1 MALTDENGGNF
12 NVSMPVQ
19 PMGGGY
25 GGYNYPMAYPV
36 MPYSGGFGGGFGDN
50 FGGDWIIL
58 FLFVMMFGG
67 GWGGM
72 GGFGGWGGGFGNMFE
87 FPWLLNGQ
95 QNVLNGVNA
104 NTNAGFNQAA
114 LTSAI
119 GDLNSSVVS
128 GFGDVQLGIAG
139 VNQNICQS
147 TGQIQNAMCQGF
159 NGVTNAV
166 TGAQSAISQQMYS
179 NELASLNRSFA
190 EQTANTQGFNN
201 VQTQLA
207 QNSYNQA
214 AGTADIKYTIATE
227 ACADRANST
236 QNTQSILNLVNSGIQ
251 SIKDQLCQDKIDAKN
266 DEIAQL
272 RQEILYTRGQAAAE
286 SIYQRGQNSQDAQ
299 TAQILAGQATIPGQ
313 VYTRLSECPV
323 STVPVYG
330 RQPIFTCN
338 NGCGCSGATA
348 F

>member
-19 PMGGGY
+19 PMGGY
-25 GGYNYPMAYPV
+25 GSYGAYPAYPV
-36 MPYSGGFGGGFGDN
+36 MPYGGNGGFDGI
-50 FGGDWIIL
+50 GGDWIIL
-58 FLFVMMFGG
+58 FLFAMMFGG

-119 GDLNSSVVS
+119 GDLNNSVVS

-159 NGVTNAV
+159 NGVTSAV
-166 TGAQSAISQQMYS
+166 TGAQNALAQQMYS
-179 NELASLNRSFA
+179 NEIANLNRSFA
-190 EQTANTQGFNN
+190 EQTANTQGFNS
-201 VQTQLA
+201 VQSQLA
-207 QNSYNQA
+207 QNGYNQA

-286 SIYQRGQNSQDAQ
+286 SIYQRGQNSQDVQ
-299 TAQILAGQATIPGQ
+299 TAQILAGQAAIPGQ
-313 VYTRLSECPV
+313 VYTRLNECPV

-330 RQPIFTCN
+330 KQPIFTCN
-338 NGCGCSGATA
+338 NNGCGCGCGGN